1 MKKKLPTKTKTSNG
15 IYEYNV
21 FDNLW
26 GSKRAPSNY
35 EFAVVSYEGGSDE
48 PTVFAMEN
56 TMDAAEKRKIYWT
69 KQSFTNYNIEIVP
82 IEDITQM

>member
-26 GSKRAPSNY
+26 GSK
-35 EFAVVSYEGGSDE
+35 
-48 PTVFAMEN
+48 
-56 TMDAAEKRKIYWT
+56 KRQVIMSL
-69 KQSFTNYNIEIVP
+69 Q
-82 IEDITQM
+82 

>member
-1 MKKKLPTKTKTSNG
+1 MKKKLPTKRKTSNG

-48 PTVFAMEN
+48 PTVFAMES
-56 TMDAAEKRKIYWT
+56 TMDAAEKRKTYWT
-69 KQSFTNYNIEIVP
+69 KQSFINYNIEIVP
-82 IEDITQM
+82 IEDITQI